1 MSADTATIRDM
12 LTALLAQVNEL
23 LTDFEQRSLIEHQ
36 NTRGKLAEIRDTLQ
50 EELDTRMSVAFSEID
65 EIKAARD
72 DLLAAVA
79 LVRGVQLELGRLAA
93 SLDRSTPRRIARLSY
108 ASIAMSAIT
117 LGLLLLHHWYLVV
130 RFGQA
135 LIGSGG

>member
-12 LTALLAQVNEL
+12 LTSLLAQVNEL
-23 LTDFEQRSLIEHQ
+23 LKDFEHRSLIEHQ
-36 NTRGKLAEIRDTLQ
+36 NTREKLGAIRDTLR
-50 EELDTRMSVAFSEID
+50 EELDTRVGVVLTEID
-65 EIKAARD
+65 EVKAARD
-72 DLLAAVA
+72 DLAAAVA
-79 LVRGVQLELGRLAA
+79 LVRGVQQELGRLAA

>member
-1 MSADTATIRDM
+1 MSDNTATIRDM

-72 DLLAAVA
+72 DLAAAAV
-79 LVRGVQLELGRLAA
+79 LVRGVQQELARLAA
-93 SLDRSTPRRIARLSY
+93 YLDRATSARTARFSMAAVVLSV
-108 ASIAMSAIT
+108 
-117 LGLLLLHHWYLVV
+117 LNLLLLALHAWQMSGA
-130 RFGQA
+130 RF
-135 LIGSGG
+135 LSLWGG

>member
-1 MSADTATIRDM
+1 MSDQTDIRQFVAGLLDQIN
-12 LTALLAQVNEL
+12 ALLQ
-23 LTDFEQRSLIEHQ
+23 DFEQRSLIEHQ

-79 LVRGVQLELGRLAA
+79 LVRGVQQELGRLAA
-93 SLDRSTPRRIARLSY
+93 YLDRSTPRRIARLSY
-108 ASIAMSAIT
+108 ASIVMSAIT